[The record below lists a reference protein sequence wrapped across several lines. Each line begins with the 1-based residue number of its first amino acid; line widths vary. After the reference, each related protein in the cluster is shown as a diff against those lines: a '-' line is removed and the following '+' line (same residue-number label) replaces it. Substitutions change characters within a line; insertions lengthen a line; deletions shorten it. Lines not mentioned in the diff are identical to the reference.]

1 MVSPLRRR
9 AALDDPY
16 YKTHTVLRAVSDNS
30 APPPAILHPPA
41 LLFLSFDSPL
51 HSRFALSF
59 ACSQCSKFSP
69 TSKYK
74 ETLLC
79 QSLPLTTTQSSEFPQ
94 QERNPHSQKKE
105 FSFVTKKLWEQI
117 THSRLQQ
124 QKSTKDKTSSS
135 KSVIKFF
142 KQINYRKKESRE
154 RERER
159 EREKNKKAGN
169 EGGLSHPT
177 SSFVAERNRRDEKA
191 ARHG

>member
-1 MVSPLRRR
+1 
-9 AALDDPY
+9 
-16 YKTHTVLRAVSDNS
+16 
-30 APPPAILHPPA
+30 
-41 LLFLSFDSPL
+41 
-51 HSRFALSF
+51 
-59 ACSQCSKFSP
+59 
-69 TSKYK
+69 
-74 ETLLC
+74 
-79 QSLPLTTTQSSEFPQ
+79 
-94 QERNPHSQKKE
+94 
-105 FSFVTKKLWEQI
+105 
-117 THSRLQQ
+117 LQQ